1 MSTTIYPHKR
11 IVTDTGITLERR
23 YAYMKPKYWQL
34 LERLARE
41 QDCSISQIIESA
53 LDSTKT
59 KDSQNDSHTSN

>member
-1 MSTTIYPHKR
+1 MTTQEHKHKR

-23 YAYMKPKYWQL
+23 YVYMRPHYFQL

-59 KDSQNDSHTSN
+59 KDSQNDITSH